1 MDVRSELLSLK
12 DEANAEFEAKL
23 IPGDHVIIGARLPEM
38 RKLAKKVARN
48 GWKEYLDTWDPEY
61 YEDYMM
67 RGLVIAYAKVPLEER
82 LRLYAD
88 FVPLID
94 NWSVCDSFCSTW
106 KPQPDEKEALWSFI
120 LPYMDTDDEFQ
131 MRFATVMMMDHF
143 IEDGYIDKVIEE
155 MDRVRND
162 GYYLKMAVAWC
173 LATCMAK
180 YPEKVMAYLRDGSS
194 LDDWTYLKTIQKA
207 LESYRISDEMKE
219 ELRGMRKACRESLGQ
234 PNRHQLLDN
243 H

>member
-106 KPQPDEKEALWSFI
+106 KPQPDEKESLWSFI
-120 LPYMDTDDEFQ
+120 LPYLDTDDEF
-131 MRFATVMMMDHF
+131 
-143 IEDGYIDKVIEE
+143 
-155 MDRVRND
+155 
-162 GYYLKMAVAWC
+162 
-173 LATCMAK
+173 
-180 YPEKVMAYLRDGSS
+180 
-194 LDDWTYLKTIQKA
+194 
-207 LESYRISDEMKE
+207 
-219 ELRGMRKACRESLGQ
+219 
-234 PNRHQLLDN
+234 
-243 H
+243 